1 MKYDDNGNLVLS
13 GKLGEAVISGEGVE
27 EYAKALMSGKSERLS
42 YQDMQDF
49 QDFTSE
55 FFVLGKFPSRKDGL
69 EEYEAFVLLRKSDQ
83 APFGIR
89 YDAHFG
95 ISYPGVYTYVP
106 ETEGTPDHEVVI
118 FQPMQPF
125 TFQGYEPVE

>member
-1 MKYDDNGNLVLS
+1 MKYDDKGNLILR

-27 EYAKALMSGKSERLS
+27 GYAKALMSGKSENLT

-83 APFGIR
+83 APFGVR
-89 YDAHFG
+89 YDAGFG
-95 ISYPGVYTYVP
+95 EYEDVYTYVQ
-106 ETEGTPDHEVVI
+106 ETEDTPDHEVVI
-118 FQPMQPF
+118 FKPMQPF
-125 TFQGYEPVE
+125 TIQGYEPVE

>member
-1 MKYDDNGNLVLS
+1 MNYDDNGNLVLS
-13 GKLGEAVISGEGVE
+13 GKLGEAVVSGEGVE
-27 EYAKALMSGKSERLS
+27 EYARALFSGKSENLS

-69 EEYEAFVLLRKSDQ
+69 EEYEAFVLLRRSDQ

-89 YDAHFG
+89 YDAGLG
-95 ISYPGVYTYVP
+95 ISYQGVYTYVE
-106 ETEGTPDHEVVI
+106 ETDDAPDHEVVI
-118 FQPMQPF
+118 FNPMQPY
-125 TFQGYEPVE
+125 TIQGYEPAE